1 MADIQYGR
9 VLLEKHHSREDASVH
24 PLQGKIM
31 TKSTIT
37 NSIKQIKKPER
48 LSDEVLEQLK
58 LLLVQGDLKPGD
70 QLPTER
76 ELSELFGVGRPS
88 IREAIRTLCIFGF
101 LEIRRGS
108 GVYVKN
114 THLNSYIKGIQ
125 ESLELMVSM
134 NRETVF
140 EIFKVRSVI
149 EPYAASEAAKNA
161 DKDDLAMLEA
171 AFQNLEENI
180 SDSKSYLA
188 KDDFEFHNA
197 IALCTH
203 NSLLYHLINLMYS
216 LIKRMDNEMH
226 KFCDFPKLFHPD
238 HKIIFEAIKNRSEKE
253 AARAMKKHILRGE
266 NIVRDFY
273 KLEEP

>member
-1 MADIQYGR
+1 MN
-9 VLLEKHHSREDASVH
+9 
-24 PLQGKIM
+24 
-31 TKSTIT
+31 KSSILKSIT
-37 NSIKQIKKPER
+37 QIKKPER

-88 IREAIRTLCIFGF
+88 IREAIRTLCVFGF

-125 ESLELMVSM
+125 ESLELMVSI
-134 NRETVF
+134 NRDTVF
-140 EIFKVRSVI
+140 ETFKVRSVI

-171 AFQNLEENI
+171 AFLNLEANI

-197 IALCTH
+197 IALCAH
-203 NSLLYHLINLMYS
+203 NNLLYHLINLMYS
-216 LIKRMDNEMH
+216 LIKRMDAKMH
-226 KFCDFPKLFHPD
+226 EFCDFPKVFHQD
-238 HKIIFEAIKNRSEKE
+238 HILIFEAIKNHSEKE
-253 AARAMKKHILRGE
+253 ATRVMKKHILRGE
-266 NIVRDFY
+266 KIVENFFRR
-273 KLEEP
+273 EEP